1 MDKLWLNAAF
11 YQASFALG
19 NTGKNPAVGCVI
31 IKNDQ
36 IIGLGHT
43 SENGRPHAEENALK
57 MAGKD
62 ALGATMYLTLEP
74 CCLEDNI
81 NSCTNQII
89 NSGIKKVIIGMLDYN
104 KLTFKRGLKTLI
116 KNGIEAKMAELSF
129 KNFLFNYPQ
138 YCYHVLERPSITIK
152 LANSADSKITYANG
166 DSKWIT
172 SKLSRKHVHQIRSNY
187 DAILVGKNTSNL
199 DNPSLTVRVKGLK
212 KKIFRILLDT
222 NLSLT
227 SNAKLTSN
235 ITENPLII
243 FTAKD
248 LTANKAKYFL
258 KKGIKIYKIKKVA
271 NGLLCVKSIIRIL
284 HSLKLRNILIEG
296 GAKTASTFLN
306 MGYCDFIYIYK
317 SNTFVGSDGLH
328 TFYKIN
334 EQSSFFLYNEVQLK
348 DNKLEIWTNNQLRK
362 IYKKII

>member
-11 YQASFALG
+11 YQASFAVG

-172 SKLSRKHVHQIRSNY
+172 SKLSETC
-187 DAILVGKNTSNL
+187 TSN
-199 DNPSLTVRVKGLK
+199 
-212 KKIFRILLDT
+212 
-222 NLSLT
+222 
-227 SNAKLTSN
+227 
-235 ITENPLII
+235 
-243 FTAKD
+243 
-248 LTANKAKYFL
+248 
-258 KKGIKIYKIKKVA
+258 
-271 NGLLCVKSIIRIL
+271 
-284 HSLKLRNILIEG
+284 
-296 GAKTASTFLN
+296 
-306 MGYCDFIYIYK
+306 
-317 SNTFVGSDGLH
+317 
-328 TFYKIN
+328 
-334 EQSSFFLYNEVQLK
+334 
-348 DNKLEIWTNNQLRK
+348 
-362 IYKKII
+362 